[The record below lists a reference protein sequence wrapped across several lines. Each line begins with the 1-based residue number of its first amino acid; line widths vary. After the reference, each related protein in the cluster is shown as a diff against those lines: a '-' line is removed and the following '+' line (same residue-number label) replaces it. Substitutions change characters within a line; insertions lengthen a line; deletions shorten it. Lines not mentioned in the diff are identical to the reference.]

1 MVWRVACLEVRI
13 TLTDRQWNLIEPRNL
28 IEPIL
33 PGRPGKPGRNGNDNR
48 MSVEGMIWICRTGAP
63 WRDLPAVYGKWD
75 TVYWRFRRWVATGV
89 FDSIPN
95 LVGDEFHMQSAIWD
109 RRPASCD
116 PGSTSSLPLPTPPV

>member
-1 MVWRVACLEVRI
+1 MEVRI
-13 TLTDRQWNLIEPRNL
+13 TLTDRQWNL

-75 TVYWRFRRWVATGV
+75 TVYRRFRRWVATGV
-89 FDSIPN
+89 FDSI
-95 LVGDEFHMQSAIWD
+95 LDEIGDELHMQSAIKD
-109 RRPASCD
+109 RRPASFD
-116 PGSTSSLPLPTPPV
+116 PGSTSSLPLQTPPV